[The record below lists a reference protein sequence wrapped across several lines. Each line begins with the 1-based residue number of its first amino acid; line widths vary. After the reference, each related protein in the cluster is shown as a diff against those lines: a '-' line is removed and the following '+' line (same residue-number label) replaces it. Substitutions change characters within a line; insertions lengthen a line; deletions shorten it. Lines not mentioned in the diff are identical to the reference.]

1 MHRVE
6 DAEVVAPEEEDAVL
20 ARELEEALHAPQRVG
35 VGQQLAYVRNDGVH
49 VGLQPRLELVRLDV
63 DCAAARG
70 GRGRRRAAVG
80 ARHTVT
86 ASPPRSQ
93 PGRRY
98 LGWGR
103 LRARKIAAREVHENC
118 PSIARKFQRR
128 NFPRH
133 RRNFPRHRKCAK
145 YRPFGRPMHSP
156 PGVRLV
162 WAGACVSAGHFAAHE
177 RELIAQR
184 GIGQAGALTVARLP
198 DRALAKEEAVDASNA
213 LRLRV
218 RGGGA
223 HSVLRCSGPSKVAR
237 RSFITTRLSCNSFL
251 LTRCCRSSLCGVQY
265 ARMRAGPR
273 QKYIRWVL
281 FERIRKQ
288 SDVNTSKKTHYCTG
302 SRAPRISELFHY
314 SPLLC

>member
-1 MHRVE
+1 MGGVRNASSFGGSFCDSPTSPAPSPGPPSPWLIPSPRPAPESIGASLHARETMVPVPALGTQGPARSARVGPAPHTRAGLAGWRWWRRPQVGQGRSGGWGVRAGEGMHRVE

-133 RRNFPRHRKCAK
+133 CAGSAQNTD
-145 YRPFGRPMHSP
+145 PLA
-156 PGVRLV
+156 VRCTLHP
-162 WAGACVSAGHFAAHE
+162 ACGWC
-177 RELIAQR
+177 
-184 GIGQAGALTVARLP
+184 G
-198 DRALAKEEAVDASNA
+198 
-213 LRLRV
+213 RV
-218 RGGGA
+218 RA
-223 HSVLRCSGPSKVAR
+223 
-237 RSFITTRLSCNSFL
+237 
-251 LTRCCRSSLCGVQY
+251 
-265 ARMRAGPR
+265 
-273 QKYIRWVL
+273 
-281 FERIRKQ
+281 
-288 SDVNTSKKTHYCTG
+288 
-302 SRAPRISELFHY
+302 
-314 SPLLC
+314 

>member
-1 MHRVE
+1 MSTAPPRGA
-6 DAEVVAPEEEDAVL
+6 AEGAAAPRWAPATRSPQ
-20 ARELEEALHAPQRVG
+20 ARRGASPGAGTLVG
-35 VGQQLAYVRNDGVH
+35 A
-49 VGLQPRLELVRLDV
+49 
-63 DCAAARG
+63 DCARGKLLRGKCTRTARAP
-70 GRGRRRAAVG
+70 RGSFSVETSRA
-80 ARHTVT
+80 T
-86 ASPPRSQ
+86 AQ
-93 PGRRY
+93 EV
-98 LGWGR
+98 
-103 LRARKIAAREVHENC
+103 RKI
-118 PSIARKFQRR
+118 PTL
-128 NFPRH
+128 
-133 RRNFPRHRKCAK
+133 
-145 YRPFGRPMHSP
+145 GRPMHFP